1 MNEFLFLGAIGLVAF
16 FYSSVG
22 HGGASGYLALMTLFG
37 FAPAEMRA
45 SALILNTMVAGI
57 AFISYYGAGKF
68 NIRKLY
74 PFILGSVPSAFF
86 GAMITADVGLYK
98 VLLGV
103 VLIIGIVRML
113 LTLRDNEYSIRRVS
127 FPAAFLTGA
136 TIGFFS
142 GMIGI
147 GGGIILSPILILMR
161 WATIKETAF
170 LSAAFIVVNSIS
182 GLIGLT
188 ISGFRVSTVIILF
201 AMVAVAGGLAGS
213 NIGSRHLP
221 VSTLKYFLAGVLL
234 LASIKLISN

>member
-1 MNEFLFLGAIGLVAF
+1 
-16 FYSSVG
+16 
-22 HGGASGYLALMTLFG
+22 
-37 FAPAEMRA
+37 
-45 SALILNTMVAGI
+45 
-57 AFISYYGAGKF
+57 
-68 NIRKLY
+68 
-74 PFILGSVPSAFF
+74 
-86 GAMITADVGLYK
+86 MITADVGLYK

-103 VLIIGIVRML
+103 VLIIGIFRML
-113 LTLRDNEYSIRRVS
+113 LTLRSNEYSIRRVS

-147 GGGIILSPILILMR
+147 GGGIILSPILIIMR

-170 LSAAFIVVNSIS
+170 LSAAFIVVNSLS

-188 ISGFRVSTVIILF
+188 ISGFRVSTEIILF

-213 NIGSRHLP
+213 HIGSRHLP
-221 VSTLKYFLAGVLL
+221 VITLKYFLAGVLL

>member
-1 MNEFLFLGAIGLVAF
+1 
-16 FYSSVG
+16 
-22 HGGASGYLALMTLFG
+22 
-37 FAPAEMRA
+37 
-45 SALILNTMVAGI
+45 MVAGI

-74 PFILGSVPSAFF
+74 PFILGSVPSAFI

-147 GGGIILSPILILMR
+147 GGGIILSPILIIMR

-188 ISGFRVSTVIILF
+188 ISGFRVSTEIILF

>member
-1 MNEFLFLGAIGLVAF
+1 
-16 FYSSVG
+16 
-22 HGGASGYLALMTLFG
+22 MTLFG

-74 PFILGSVPSAFF
+74 PFILGSVPSAFI

-147 GGGIILSPILILMR
+147 GGGIILSPILIIMR

-170 LSAAFIVVNSIS
+170 LSAAFIVVNSMS

-188 ISGFRVSTVIILF
+188 ISGFRVSTEIVLF
-201 AMVAVAGGLAGS
+201 VLVAFAGGLAGS
-213 NIGSRHLP
+213 HIGSRHLP
-221 VSTLKYFLAGVLL
+221 VSALKYFLAGVLL
-234 LASIKLISN
+234 FASIKLIKS

>member
-1 MNEFLFLGAIGLVAF
+1 MNEFLFLTAIGLVAF

-57 AFISYYGAGKF
+57 AFISYYGIGNY

-74 PFILGSVPSAFF
+74 PFILCSIPSAFF
-86 GAMITADVGLYK
+86 GAMITAEVGLYK
-98 VLLGV
+98 ILLGAI
-103 VLIIGIVRML
+103 LLIGIFRML
-113 LTLRDNEYSIRRVS
+113 LTLRANEYGIRRVS
-127 FPAAFLTGA
+127 LPAALLTGA

-147 GGGIILSPILILMR
+147 GGGIILSPILIIMR

-170 LSAAFIVVNSIS
+170 LSAAFIVVNSVS
-182 GLIGLT
+182 GLLGLT
-188 ISGFRVSTVIILF
+188 ISGFRVSTEIVLF
-201 AMVAVAGGLAGS
+201 VLVAFAGGLVGAH
-213 NIGSRHLP
+213 IGSRHLP
-221 VSTLKYFLAGVLL
+221 VSALKYFLAGVLL
-234 LASIKLISN
+234 FASIKLIKS

>member
-74 PFILGSVPSAFF
+74 PFILGSVPSAFI

-201 AMVAVAGGLAGS
+201 ATVAVAGALAGS